1 MNIRT
6 DICEYEY
13 EYEYSSRTELDLF
26 WKKHGKDFQRKDVQI
41 GKGHGFM
48 M

>member
-13 EYEYSSRTELDLF
+13 EYEYSSHTGGEGELLVD
-26 WKKHGKDFQRKDVQI
+26 KVGEEGGGVTVREAVA
-41 GKGHGFM
+41 M
-48 M
+48 